1 MDPLL
6 GKLIWCNNKRCFP
19 QTGTVKSRKKN
30 IKKKDILNVEEKISE
45 ILK

>member
-1 MDPLL
+1 MVQQQALFSPDRDC
-6 GKLIWCNNKRCFP
+6 KIE
-19 QTGTVKSRKKN
+19 RKKN